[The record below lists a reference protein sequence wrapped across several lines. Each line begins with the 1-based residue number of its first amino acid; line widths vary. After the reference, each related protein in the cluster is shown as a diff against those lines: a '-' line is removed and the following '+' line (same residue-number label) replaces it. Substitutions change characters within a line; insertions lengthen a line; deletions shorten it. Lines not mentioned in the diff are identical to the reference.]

1 MFAYILYRTILS
13 YLGPFYFIP
22 FYILSHFIPFLGE
35 DYGNFTIEKKA
46 DATYR
51 VVSAA
56 SIIAKVTRDRL
67 LKVHKNK
74 ITVHFHVLMLHLYQ
88 IIVRLMHRRSK
99 F

>member
-1 MFAYILYRTILS
+1 MNLCHLIYNFV
-13 YLGPFYFIP
+13 
-22 FYILSHFIPFLGE
+22 GE

-67 LKVHKNK
+67 LKVCLHSK
-74 ITVHFHVLMLHLYQ
+74 IYY
-88 IIVRLMHRRSK
+88 
-99 F
+99 

>member
-1 MFAYILYRTILS
+1 MSVSCSVDNRHQLRPVNDFPYCSQIKLCIYSNGI
-13 YLGPFYFIP
+13 
-22 FYILSHFIPFLGE
+22 GE

-67 LKVHKNK
+67 LKVGD
-74 ITVHFHVLMLHLYQ
+74 YEYY
-88 IIVRLMHRRSK
+88 
-99 F
+99 

>member
-1 MFAYILYRTILS
+1 MNLCRIIYN
-13 YLGPFYFIP
+13 FI
-22 FYILSHFIPFLGE
+22 GE

-67 LKVHKNK
+67 LKVCLHSK
-74 ITVHFHVLMLHLYQ
+74 IYYQ
-88 IIVRLMHRRSK
+88 EFTS
-99 F
+99 